1 MRYCRFES
9 SMRGLLLLLVGLKAV
24 SVVSVPIYATSGGL
38 AGQGSDIALGKLT
51 WKDCGDETDLQ
62 MLHLVAYSH
71 SPDPI
76 VWGHGNNISK
86 TWRYEDATGQALPL
100 RTLTE
105 TVEVARRQSDEEQWV
120 TYFNNS
126 FDLCTGH
133 PKVCHTTS
141 SGVVFD
147 IARV

>member
-62 MLHLVAYSH
+62 MLHWLL
-71 SPDPI
+71 I
-76 VWGHGNNISK
+76 
-86 TWRYEDATGQALPL
+86 
-100 RTLTE
+100 
-105 TVEVARRQSDEEQWV
+105 
-120 TYFNNS
+120 
-126 FDLCTGH
+126 
-133 PKVCHTTS
+133 HTPPTP
-141 SGVVFD
+141 
-147 IARV
+147 